1 MDVFSIFTLCGGLAF
16 FLYGMIVMSAGLEK
30 IAGGRMEKLLEK
42 MTSNP
47 IKSFALGAGI
57 TIAIQSSSAVTVMLV
72 GFVNSGIMKLS
83 QSIGIIMGSNVG
95 TTITSWIL
103 SLSGIQSSN
112 FFLRLLKPESFCPLL
127 ALLGVIMI
135 MTSKN
140 NLSKRKNI
148 GTFLVGFAVLMFGMG
163 LMSSAMA
170 PLADSPEFS
179 KVLTLFTN
187 PLFGLFIGMI
197 VTAIIQSSAA
207 SVGMLQALSMTGS
220 ISYAIAVPIIIG
232 QNIGTCITAV
242 LSSIGVNTNARRV
255 AVVHVVFNVIGAA
268 IFLPIYYFGH
278 YFINYPYNEA
288 TNPFG
293 IAVAHSIFNVATTM
307 FLFPFAKQLEKI
319 ALFVVKDK
327 DDEKEVILDERL
339 LLTPSIA
346 IAQCYKT
353 TGTMAKITRDT
364 LVMSVRM
371 LKQYN
376 PKVAEIINKNEIL
389 IDKYQDTLESFLQK
403 LSGKELSDEDSNK
416 ISQLILSISDF
427 EKIADH
433 AIHIL
438 NIANKMHRK
447 DWVLSPETVGE
458 LKCVVNAVKE
468 VFDMTVKSFV
478 EHDLELA
485 YHVEPLEQV
494 VDDISYVAKKNH
506 IKRVKKEKSHIKR
519 GFVYAE
525 ILNDLERISDHCSN
539 IAANS
544 IQSMNSSI
552 PKHLLKS
559 KLKEDYGYEFAG
571 EIAEFKAHYSVE
583 PVEFAKAS
591 REV

>member
-1 MDVFSIFTLCGGLAF
+1 MDIFSLFTLCGGLAF

-103 SLSGIQSSN
+103 SLSGIQSTN
-112 FFLRLLKPESFCPLL
+112 FFLRLLKPASFCPVL

-148 GTFLVGFAVLMFGMG
+148 GTFLVGFAVLMFGME
-163 LMSSAMA
+163 LMSSSMA
-170 PLADSPEFS
+170 PLAKSPEFS
-179 KVLTLFTN
+179 HILTLFTN
-187 PLFGLFIGMI
+187 PLLGLLVGMV

-220 ISYAIAVPIIIG
+220 ISYAVAVPIIIG

-242 LSSIGVNTNARRV
+242 LSSIGVNTNAKRV
-255 AVVHVVFNVIGAA
+255 SVVHVVFNVLGAI
-268 IFLPIYYFGH
+268 IFLPLYYFGH
-278 YFINYPYNEA
+278 YFINYPFSEA

-293 IAVAHSIFNVATTM
+293 IAVAHSIFNIATTII
-307 FLFPFAKQLEKI
+307 LFPFAKQLEKI

-327 DDEKEVILDERL
+327 EDEKEVILDERL

-438 NIANKMHRK
+438 NLANKMHRK
-447 DWVLSPETVGE
+447 DWVLSPETVSE
-458 LKCVVNAVKE
+458 LKRVVNAVKE
-468 VFDMTVKSFV
+468 VFDVTVKSFV

-494 VDDISYVAKKNH
+494 VDDISYIAKKNH

-544 IQSMNSSI
+544 IQSINSSI
-552 PKHLLKS
+552 PKHILKS
-559 KLKEDYGYEFAG
+559 KLKEVDGDEFNK
-571 EIAEFKAHYSVE
+571 EVAEFKSHYAVE
-583 PVEFAKAS
+583 PIDIAKL
-591 REV
+591 

>member
-1 MDVFSIFTLCGGLAF
+1 MDIFSIFTLCGGLAF

-30 IAGGRMEKLLEK
+30 IAGGKMEKLLEK
-42 MTSNP
+42 ITSNP
-47 IKSFALGAGI
+47 VKALMLGAGI

-112 FFLRLLKPESFCPLL
+112 FFIRFLKPESFCPLL
-127 ALLGVIMI
+127 ALIGVIMI

-140 NLSKRKNI
+140 NLSRRKNA
-148 GTFLVGFAVLMFGMG
+148 GTFLIGFSVLMAGMG
-163 LMSSAMA
+163 LMSSSMA
-170 PLADSPEFS
+170 PLADDPHFS
-179 KVLTLFTN
+179 QILTYFKN
-187 PLFGLFIGMI
+187 PILGLLVGAVI
-197 VTAIIQSSAA
+197 TAIIQSSAA
-207 SVGMLQALSMTGS
+207 SIGMLQALSMTGS
-220 ISYAIAVPIIIG
+220 ISYAIAIPIIIG

-242 LSSIGVNTNARRV
+242 LSSIGVNTNAKRV
-255 AVVHVVFNVIGAA
+255 AVVHVVFNVLGALL
-268 IFLPIYYFGH
+268 FLPLYELGH
-278 YFINYPYNEA
+278 SFINYPFAESA
-288 TNPFG
+288 NPFG
-293 IAVAHSIFNVATTM
+293 IAVAHSIFNIATTVV
-307 FLFPFAKQLEKI
+307 LFPFSKLLEKF
-319 ALFVVKDK
+319 ALLVVKDQK
-327 DDEKEVILDERL
+327 DEKQVILDERL

-353 TGTMAKITRDT
+353 TGTMAKITRET

-376 PKVAEIINKNEIL
+376 PKVAEIVNKNEIL
-389 IDKYQDTLESFLQK
+389 IDKYQDTLEVFLQK

-447 DWVLSPETVGE
+447 EWKLFPETVEE
-458 LKCVVNAVKE
+458 LKHVVNAVKE
-468 VFDMTVKSFV
+468 VFDLTVKAFV

-525 ILNDLERISDHCSN
+525 VLNDLERISDHCSN
-539 IAANS
+539 IATNI
-544 IQSMNSSI
+544 IQSIHSSI
-552 PKHLLKS
+552 PKHILKN
-559 KLKEDYGYEFAG
+559 KLKEANNLEFSQT
-571 EIAEFKAHYSVE
+571 IDEFKTQYSI
-583 PVEFAKAS
+583 
-591 REV
+591 EVIQ

>member
-1 MDVFSIFTLCGGLAF
+1 MDIFSIFTLCGGLAF
-16 FLYGMIVMSAGLEK
+16 FLYGMLVMSSGLEK
-30 IAGGRMEKLLEK
+30 IAGGKMEKLLEK
-42 MTSNP
+42 ITSNP
-47 IKSFALGAGI
+47 FKSFALGAGI

-103 SLSGIQSSN
+103 SLSGIQSTN
-112 FFLRLLKPESFCPLL
+112 FFVRFLKPESFCPLL
-127 ALLGVIMI
+127 ALIGVVMI

-140 NLSKRKNI
+140 NLSRRKNF

-163 LMSSAMA
+163 LMSSSMA
-170 PLADSPEFS
+170 PLADDPNFS

-187 PLFGLFIGMI
+187 PFLGLLVGMI
-197 VTAIIQSSAA
+197 VTAVIQSSAA
-207 SVGMLQALSMTGS
+207 SVGMLQALSMTGG
-220 ISYAIAVPIIIG
+220 ITYAIAVPIIIG
-232 QNIGTCITAV
+232 QNIGTCITAI
-242 LSSIGVNTNARRV
+242 LSSIGVNTNAKRV
-255 AVVHVVFNVIGAA
+255 AVVHVIFNVLGAV
-268 IFLPIYYFGH
+268 IFLPVYEIGH
-278 YFINYPYNEA
+278 YFINYPFAEA
-288 TNPFG
+288 ANPFG
-293 IAVAHSIFNVATTM
+293 IAVAHSIFNIATTAL
-307 FLFPFAKQLEKI
+307 LFPFAKVLEKI
-319 ALFVVKDK
+319 ALIIVKDQK
-327 DDEKEVILDERL
+327 DEKEVILDERL

-353 TGTMAKITRDT
+353 TGKMAKITRET

-376 PKVAEIINKNEIL
+376 PKVAEVINKNEVL
-389 IDKYQDTLESFLQK
+389 IDKYQDTLEAFLQK

-416 ISQLILSISDF
+416 ISQLVLSISDF

-447 DWVLSPETVGE
+447 EWKLSPDTVGE
-458 LKCVVNAVKE
+458 LKRVVNAVKA
-468 VFDMTVKSFV
+468 VFDVTVKAFV
-478 EHDLELA
+478 EHDLDAA

-494 VDDISYVAKKNH
+494 VDDIAYVAKKNH

-525 ILNDLERISDHCSN
+525 VLNDLERISDHCSN
-539 IAANS
+539 IATNI
-544 IQSMNSSI
+544 IQSINISI
-552 PKHLLKS
+552 PKHILKN
-559 KLKEDYGYEFAG
+559 KLKETIRDDFSA
-571 EIAEFKAHYSVE
+571 EIAEFKAQYAVE
-583 PVEFAKAS
+583 PIS
-591 REV
+591 